1 MVDFRRESNV
11 KKYHYIFIVVAILL
25 AGALW
30 WLSARLHFAYAAQNE
45 PGPHHGRLLIKEGFS
60 IELLLVEKNLP
71 PKFHVYA
78 YSRNKIIPPSQV
90 NLTMELIRLDGEI
103 NPLTFK
109 PQSDYLE
116 SKELINEPHSFDIKI
131 KAIYQNKTYEW
142 ALPSYEDRTQL
153 SDAEANEAN
162 IQVAVAGPGV
172 IKKYV
177 HLNGRITLNRNTT
190 ANVMARFPGVV
201 KNVFVEWGSTV
212 KKGDLLAT
220 IESNE
225 SLREYE
231 VRAPTDG
238 RILERNISAGSVA
251 GSTSLF
257 TIANLADVWAELHV
271 FPRDLG
277 KVNKGQMV
285 TLHSEEE
292 DREVQSPISM
302 LLPTT
307 DPLSQTVI
315 AIVIIANPKEEW
327 RPGTIVRG
335 DVLIS
340 ENKVP
345 LMIKATALQNY
356 KNEPVVFIKAGNQYE
371 MRKVSLGEK
380 DRDWVEVKSGLRA
393 GTQYVITNSF
403 LIKADIEKAGAE
415 HDH

>member
-1 MVDFRRESNV
+1 M
-11 KKYHYIFIVVAILL
+11 KKYHYILIIIAILL

-45 PGPHHGRLLIKEGFS
+45 PGPHHGRVFTKENFS
-60 IELLLVEKNLP
+60 IELLLVENNVP
-71 PKFHVYA
+71 PTFHVYA
-78 YSRNKIIPPSQV
+78 YSKNKVIAPSQV
-90 NLTMELIRLDGEI
+90 NLTIELIRLDGEI
-103 NPLTFK
+103 NHLTFK
-109 PQSDYLE
+109 PQNGYLE
-116 SKELINEPHSFDIKI
+116 SKEVIEEPHSFDVKI
-131 KAIYQNKTYEW
+131 RATYQNKTYEW
-142 ALPSYEDRTQL
+142 AFPSYEDRTQL
-153 SDAEANEAN
+153 SVAEANEAN
-162 IQVAVAGPGV
+162 IQVATAGPGV

-201 KNVFVEWGSTV
+201 KNVFVEWGNIV

-257 TIANLADVWAELHV
+257 TIANLSDVWAELHV

-292 DREVQSPISM
+292 DREVQAPISM

-315 AIVIIANPKEEW
+315 AIVTIANPKEEW

-340 ENKVP
+340 EKKVP
-345 LMIKATALQNY
+345 LMIKTTALQNY
-356 KNEPVVFIKAGNQYE
+356 KNEPVIFIKAGNQFE
-371 MRKVSLGEK
+371 MRRVSLGDK
-380 DRDWVEVKSGLRA
+380 DRDWVEVKSGLKA
-393 GTQYVITNSF
+393 GTNYVTTNSF